1 MIYVAC
7 PICGSDYTHHG
18 DVEVYVRDRED
29 GESQITLVNA
39 KSKKTAL
46 MRDELKANPSG
57 RRGGIRIW
65 FECEAGCQE
74 TFSITFAQH
83 KGQTE
88 VFGLKLIEL

>member
-7 PICGSDYTHHG
+7 PFCGSDYTHHG
-18 DVEVYVRDRED
+18 DVEVYVRDRDD

-46 MRDELKANPSG
+46 MKDELNANPSW
-57 RRGGIRIW
+57 RRNGIRIW

-74 TFSITFAQH
+74 VFSITIAQH
-83 KGQTE
+83 KGQTW
-88 VFGLKLIEL
+88 VSGLKLIEL